1 VRVLDILE
9 QAAATLALPHP
20 APQQVRTTL
29 YENPN
34 YVFPENEVR
43 GYGPNLH
50 IRQSPFIVLMC
61 ISPFSRGHLDII
73 IGLAFF
79 YSPVYFILLISAF
92 SIFLAS
98 PSPPTFLLFSIP
110 PLFLF
115 LSLLI
120 HFLSFP
126 PCSFLP
132 TLFPSF
138 LLHPRSCTFFLCS
151 RSLVGFFTMPRC
163 APSSLSTLLLSAL
176 LDLLKVPFSL

>member
-29 YENPN
+29 QRKSHLCIPRKLIARLYSQ
-34 YVFPENEVR
+34 F
-43 GYGPNLH
+43 H
-50 IRQSPFIVLMC
+50 IHQSPIDVLMC
-61 ISPFSRGHLDII
+61 TVLFVWLSLIPLCTLFCPFVP
-73 IGLAFF
+73 F
-79 YSPVYFILLISAF
+79 LL
-92 SIFLAS
+92 LL
-98 PSPPTFLLFSIP
+98 PPPPHTFPLFSIP
-110 PLFLF
+110 PIFLF
-115 LSLLI
+115 LSSLFSI

-138 LLHPRSCTFFLCS
+138 LLHPRSCTFFLCP
-151 RSLVGFFTMPRC
+151 RSLLGFFAMPPC
-163 APSSLSTLLLSAL
+163 ALSFLSTLHLSAL